1 MKNKLKVQDII
12 ISVSKIKQEDF
23 ISLTD
28 MARYKNAEYTGKV
41 IQQWLRS
48 SKTIDF
54 LGLWEEIHNPNFKVV
69 AFESIKNQT
78 GSKNFSLS
86 VKDLIAKTNA
96 IGIISKAGR
105 YGGTYAHK
113 DIAFEFAT
121 WLSPEFK
128 FYVIKEFQRLKKNEA
143 DSVFQVQRTI
153 SKRNYKIQAQS
164 IKEHLIPKLNPNDNK
179 NWAYASE
186 ADLLNLAVWGITAK
200 MWRDKNPDKPSDTN
214 LRDYATVDEL
224 IVLSNI
230 EMLNSEL
237 IKNEIPKKERFKALQ
252 DSVISQFKVFAN
264 LKSITFEEIAGV
276 KDRK

>member
-1 MKNKLKVQDII
+1 MKNKLKVQDIVI
-12 ISVSKIKQEDF
+12 PVSKIKQEDF

-28 MARYKNAEYTGKV
+28 MARYKDAEHTGKV

-54 LGLWEEIHNPNFKVV
+54 LGLWEKINNLNFNIPD
-69 AFESIKNQT
+69 FGYIKNQA
-78 GSKNFSLS
+78 GSNNFSLS
-86 VKDLIAKTNA
+86 VKDWIAKTNA

>member
-28 MARYKNAEYTGKV
+28 MARYKDAEHTGKV
-41 IQQWLRS
+41 IQQWLRN

-54 LGLWEEIHNPNFKVV
+54 LGLWEKINNLNFNLSNFK
-69 AFESIKNQT
+69 SLKNQA

-86 VKDLIAKTNA
+86 ISNWVTKTKA

-128 FYVIKEFQRLKKNEA
+128 LYVIKEFQRLKKNEA

-276 KDRK
+276 KDKK